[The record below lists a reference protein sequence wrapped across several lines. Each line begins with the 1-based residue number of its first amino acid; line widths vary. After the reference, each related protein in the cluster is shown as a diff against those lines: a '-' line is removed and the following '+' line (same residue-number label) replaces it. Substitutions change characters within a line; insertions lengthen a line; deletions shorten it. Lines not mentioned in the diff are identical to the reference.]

1 MDFLDNL
8 RKKPKHVRK
17 FILWITVIITALILG
32 TWWFYSSYN
41 KIKNFPKRE
50 ILKELNF
57 PKLEE

>member
-17 FILWITVIITALILG
+17 FILWTTVIITALILG
-32 TWWFYSSYN
+32 TWWFYNSYN
-41 KIKNFPKRE
+41 KIKNFPRQE
-50 ILKELNF
+50 ILKELSF